1 MKVAILT
8 WATNTNNYGSILQAY
23 ALQSFLEDNKYENE
37 LLDYY
42 PRVGDYLWPCSLGLY
57 RKKVLKKIKRK
68 FATKK
73 TKDNSWKEELNRCC
87 QSFVDKKLNVSKKYN
102 GLEEIKEANND
113 YDAFICGS
121 DQIWSMQRVINPVY
135 YLTWVDEGK
144 GKIAYAP
151 SIPSG
156 KFNDK
161 KEKALI
167 DNTKGFIDISIRE
180 EKAAKEIG
188 YLLNRDII
196 SALDPTLLVEDDF
209 WVEKTK
215 THNNSKYILCYF
227 LGQNSKYRQ
236 CVQETKDKTGY
247 KVKVVP
253 FNEES
258 FDINGEIKY
267 GVGPEEFIDLVR
279 NAEIVLTDS
288 YHGTIFSIIFEKKFV
303 LFKRFIDG
311 EKKDE
316 NDRIYDLAEKLKI
329 EEHISDASDFS
340 YEKNKNPDYRV
351 VKDYLR
357 KERDKSRRFLLNSL
371 KRCERDEQ

>member
-23 ALQSFLEDNKYENE
+23 ALQKFLENNQYENE

-42 PRVGDYLWPCSLGLY
+42 PKVSDYQWPSSFSLY
-57 RKKVLKKIKRK
+57 RKKALKKIKRK
-68 FATKK
+68 FSKK
-73 TKDNSWKEELNRCC
+73 NTAVNSWKERLNSSCY
-87 QSFVDKKLNVSKKYN
+87 SFVDEKLNVSKKYI
-102 GLEEIKEANND
+102 GLDEIKKANSE

-156 KFNDK
+156 KFSDK
-161 KEKALI
+161 KKKVLI
-167 DNTKGFIDISIRE
+167 VNTKGFTDISIRE
-180 EKAAKEIG
+180 EKAAKDIG
-188 YLLNRDII
+188 QIINRDII
-196 SALDPTLLVEDDF
+196 SSLDPTLLVEDDF
-209 WVEKTK
+209 WIEKTK
-215 THNNSKYILCYF
+215 SHNNNKFILCYF
-227 LGQNSKYRQ
+227 LGNNQRYKE
-236 CVQETKDKTGY
+236 CVQEAKDKTGY
-247 KVKVVP
+247 EVKVVP

-258 FDINGEIKY
+258 FNINGEIQY
-267 GVGPEEFIDLVR
+267 DVGPKEFIDLVR
-279 NAEIVLTDS
+279 NAELVLTDS

-316 NDRIYDLAEKLKI
+316 NDRIYDLTKKLRLERQI
-329 EEHISDASDFS
+329 CDASDFIF
-340 YEKNKNPDYRV
+340 ENIKNPDYHI
-351 VKDYLR
+351 VKNYL
-357 KERDKSRRFLLNSL
+357 KEERDKSRSFLLNSL
-371 KRCERDEQ
+371 KRCEINE

>member
-23 ALQSFLEDNKYENE
+23 ALQKFLENNQYENE

-42 PRVGDYLWPCSLGLY
+42 PKVSDYQWPSSFSLY
-57 RKKVLKKIKRK
+57 RKKVLRKIKRK
-68 FATKK
+68 IAKRST
-73 TKDNSWKEELNRCC
+73 TENSWKERLNSSCR
-87 QSFVDKKLNVSKKYN
+87 SFVDEKLNVSKKYV
-102 GLEEIKEANND
+102 GLDEIKKANSK

-135 YLTWVDEGK
+135 YLTWVKKGK

-161 KEKALI
+161 KKKALI
-167 DNTKGFIDISIRE
+167 DNTKDFTDISIRE
-180 EKAAKEIG
+180 ERAAKEIG
-188 YLLNRDII
+188 RILNRNII
-196 SALDPTLLVEDDF
+196 STLDPTLLVEDDF
-209 WVEKTK
+209 WIEKTK
-215 THNNSKYILCYF
+215 SHNNDKFILCYF
-227 LGQNSKYRQ
+227 LGNNQRYKE
-236 CVQETKDKTGY
+236 CVQEAKDKTGY
-247 KVKVVP
+247 EVKVVP

-258 FDINGEIKY
+258 FNINGEIQY
-267 GVGPEEFIDLVR
+267 DVGPKEFIDLVR
-279 NAEIVLTDS
+279 NAELVLTDS

-316 NDRIYDLAEKLKI
+316 NDRIYDLTKKLKLERQI
-329 EEHISDASDFS
+329 CDASGFNFEDI
-340 YEKNKNPDYRV
+340 KNPDYHI
-351 VKDYLR
+351 VKNCLK
-357 KERDKSRRFLLNSL
+357 KERDKSISFLLNSL
-371 KRCERDEQ
+371 KRCEINE